1 VFINPVIDVC
11 VVHIRE
17 HNNEPRSPPSN
28 PNHSSDT
35 PPHGTKSDGLV
46 SMRDRACLSFMLTP
60 GLCLVKLATANG
72 AALSS
77 SNNLPPPARPR
88 IDRKNYDH
96 LLPLYDPY
104 GPGLSLSENGDLVR
118 NSLAV
123 ASESPTPSQQE
134 AGELPLSYRR
144 NDGNWWEFIL
154 RVIRLIFSCFQMRLP
169 SMYFVRVASIIQ
181 KSDISMADLVSI
193 KRPGTSKAMMEMIT
207 LAGGVSIPNI
217 NKVHSMERF
226 KKKWKSF
233 VMRCM
238 EEWRNLNVISAL
250 LLRYV
255 SSNIIQ

>member
-1 VFINPVIDVC
+1 
-11 VVHIRE
+11 
-17 HNNEPRSPPSN
+17 
-28 PNHSSDT
+28 
-35 PPHGTKSDGLV
+35 
-46 SMRDRACLSFMLTP
+46 
-60 GLCLVKLATANG
+60 
-72 AALSS
+72 
-77 SNNLPPPARPR
+77 
-88 IDRKNYDH
+88 
-96 LLPLYDPY
+96 
-104 GPGLSLSENGDLVR
+104 
-118 NSLAV
+118 
-123 ASESPTPSQQE
+123 
-134 AGELPLSYRR
+134 
-144 NDGNWWEFIL
+144 
-154 RVIRLIFSCFQMRLP
+154 
-169 SMYFVRVASIIQ
+169 MYFVRVASIIQ